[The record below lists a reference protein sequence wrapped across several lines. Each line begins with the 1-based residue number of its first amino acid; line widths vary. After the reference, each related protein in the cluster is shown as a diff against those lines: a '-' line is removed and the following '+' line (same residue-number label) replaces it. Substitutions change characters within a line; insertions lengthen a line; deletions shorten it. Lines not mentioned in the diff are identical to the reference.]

1 MKKVTSLFTALL
13 ILGGLSAQEMPAPSP
28 AAMVMQRVGLTDIT
42 IEYSRPGV
50 KSRMIFGDLVPY
62 NKLWRTGANKA
73 TLIKLSTDAKINDQ
87 EIKAG
92 SYSIFTIPGEEEWV
106 VIFNKDTELWGTGNY
121 TQRNDALRIRIP
133 SEKTEFT
140 ERFTIHIDNMTDNSA
155 DIIMAWS
162 TTKIVLPVTVEVE
175 EQTEANITQ
184 AMNDGARAY
193 RNGAEYYSKKGDHE
207 KALSLI
213 DQSIAMNDNWYSNW
227 VKAKII
233 LASGDKKAAKKQGEK
248 ALEMGEAYYAGMDRP
263 FPYKEPYTKEMKS
276 W

>member
-73 TLIKLSTDAKINDQ
+73 TLIKLSTDAKINGQ

-106 VIFNKDTELWGTGNY
+106 VIFNKDTELWGTGN
-121 TQRNDALRIRIP
+121 
-133 SEKTEFT
+133 
-140 ERFTIHIDNMTDNSA
+140 
-155 DIIMAWS
+155 
-162 TTKIVLPVTVEVE
+162 
-175 EQTEANITQ
+175 
-184 AMNDGARAY
+184 
-193 RNGAEYYSKKGDHE
+193 
-207 KALSLI
+207 
-213 DQSIAMNDNWYSNW
+213 
-227 VKAKII
+227 
-233 LASGDKKAAKKQGEK
+233 
-248 ALEMGEAYYAGMDRP
+248 
-263 FPYKEPYTKEMKS
+263 
-276 W
+276 